1 MLRYSCIVLYFTTTP
16 YNLREAAVVQRDA
29 LKRVIIATLAAAG
42 AMLVTACGVG
52 EASTAGEDVESAGAP
67 LPVEVVTP
75 EKTEIRATYHTTTTL
90 ASDLDAPVVARV
102 AGEVV
107 DILVEEGD
115 RVTAGQVM
123 ARLDGERLRLEMT
136 EAKANLD
143 WMTREYERMIR
154 LHERGL
160 ISSAAFEGMKFDVD
174 SLRATYELRK
184 LDYDYTNI
192 RATIPGIVS
201 ARDIK
206 PGQHVAVNDTAFRV
220 TNTAELVA
228 YLKIPQVELPK
239 FAAGHE
245 AEIRVD
251 AMPGEVFVARI
262 DRISPTIDARNG
274 TFRAT
279 ASVDNRAGLLAPG
292 MFGRVDIT
300 YERHIDALT
309 VPAAA
314 LLEEDSEV
322 AVYVVA
328 DGEAV
333 RRPVTVGIENGGR
346 VEILE
351 GIDENDRIV
360 VSGQRSLRDG
370 SRVLAS
376 VPANVPVT
384 G

>member
-1 MLRYSCIVLYFTTTP
+1 M
-16 YNLREAAVVQRDA
+16 
-29 LKRVIIATLAAAG
+29 
-42 AMLVTACGVG
+42 
-52 EASTAGEDVESAGAP
+52 
-67 LPVEVVTP
+67 
-75 EKTEIRATYHTTTTL
+75 
-90 ASDLDAPVVARV
+90 
-102 AGEVV
+102 
-107 DILVEEGD
+107 EEGD
-115 RVTAGQVM
+115 RVTAGQVL

-136 EAKANLD
+136 EARANLD
-143 WMTREYERMIR
+143 WMAREYQRMVS

-160 ISSAAFEGMKFDVD
+160 ISSAAFEGKKFDVD
-174 SLRATYELRK
+174 SLRAAYELRK
-184 LDYDYTNI
+184 LNYDYANI
-192 RATIPGIVS
+192 RAPIPGIVS

-228 YLKIPQVELPK
+228 HLKIPQVELPK

-279 ASVDNRAGLLAPG
+279 AYVDNRAGLLAPG
-292 MFGRVDIT
+292 MFGRVDIA
-300 YERHIDALT
+300 YERRIDALT

-314 LLEEDSEV
+314 IIEEDSEV
-322 AVYVVA
+322 VVYIVA

-346 VEILE
+346 VEILD

-360 VSGQRSLRDG
+360 VTGQRSLRDG

-376 VPANVPVT
+376 MPATVPVT